1 MEINISCKCLWCI
14 CVQMNKDKMSTT
26 FDKDILLIHL
36 AETREGKN
44 ETSQII
50 SPLGINSQ

>member
-1 MEINISCKCLWCI
+1 MEMNISCKCLWCI
-14 CVQMNKDKMSTT
+14 CFQMNKDKMSTM

-36 AETREGKN
+36 VETRKGKN

-50 SPLGINSQ
+50 SPLAINSR